1 MQSNQEGTVE
11 DQFMQDVK
19 FDDLKVEEVES
30 DLHIIGST
38 GLEDKLQENVAKCIQ
53 DFRAAGIKVWMLTGD
68 KGLTAKQIGISCGLL
83 PPEAGQAQ
91 RDKKINEIYDIV
103 FNCLKH
109 V

>member
-38 GLEDKLQENVAKCIQ
+38 GLEDKLQENVAKCI
-53 DFRAAGIKVWMLTGD
+53 
-68 KGLTAKQIGISCGLL
+68 
-83 PPEAGQAQ
+83 
-91 RDKKINEIYDIV
+91 
-103 FNCLKH
+103 
-109 V
+109 